1 MPNIKNT
8 IKGPIDFTQIP
19 DIPKNP
25 NINIPDIDLSE
36 EISNIYLNYQ
46 GLKEYHSKVK
56 NALNTKVN
64 LEDYNSYKEEI
75 ETKNEKQ
82 DGLINGINN
91 RIAIY
96 NKYTGDIDKNIAF
109 SRSELNDLQNLF
121 IQVPNANIIK
131 FYYGNT
137 NLGSFIVFNV
147 SIKIE
152 STDETITLTSDKT
165 YNVLLNGKR
174 NIDNKI
180 EKISLKFSY
189 TKSKISYSPMQF
201 DGIDIR
207 KESNIIQNVIISDHI
222 DSTNGECIIIN
233 STGSTLPES
242 KPYTIVFGE
251 KGFIINDDKP
261 GNTYNNII
269 TINNDELN
277 YNKNILVVNNDTIK
291 YKNKEIPTDPID
303 INLDQT
309 CENTNTQENALIM
322 KGE

>member
-1 MPNIKNT
+1 MPNLKNI

-64 LEDYNSYKEEI
+64 LEDYNSYKEEF
-75 ETKNEKQ
+75 ETKNEEQ
-82 DGLINGINN
+82 DRLINGINN

-96 NKYTGDIDKNIAF
+96 NKYTGDIDKNITF

-152 STDETITLTSDKT
+152 STDETITSTSDKT

-207 KESNIIQNVIISDHI
+207 KESNIIQNVIISDRI

-269 TINNDELN
+269 TINNDEL
-277 YNKNILVVNNDTIK
+277 K

-303 INLDQT
+303 INFDQT